1 MTDGIR
7 VIASGR
13 RAATCARPAAPWLAL
28 APLAAGYFLSYL
40 FRNVNG
46 VIARDLMLDLGVG
59 ADLLGLLTSAYCRTL
74 AAAQLPIGVMLDR
87 FGPRPV
93 QTALC
98 LITAAGAGLCG
109 LPAGIPGLFV
119 GRALIGLGT
128 AGALVS

>member
-1 MTDGIR
+1 MTDGTPIT
-7 VIASGR
+7 VSGR
-13 RAATCARPAAPWLAL
+13 TAPARPAAPLLAL

-59 ADLLGLLTSAYCRTL
+59 ADLLGLLTSAYFLTF
-74 AAAQLPIGVMLDR
+74 AGAQLPIGVLLDR

-93 QTALC
+93 QTALF
-98 LITAAGAGLCG
+98 LITAAGAALCG
-109 LPAGIPGLFV
+109 LAAGIPGLLM

-128 AGALVS
+128 AG